1 MLSEYGNFG
10 CFRSDGYMENATRN
24 RQDVGETSELELN
37 VVDGIILPN
46 LRMNG
51 TREVCSFLNEEG
63 RCSIHPYRPGICR
76 LFPLGRYYE
85 KNGFHYFLQIDEC
98 RKKSRGKMKVKKWLG
113 IPELKHYEAYIVS
126 WHQLILAGGT
136 SSLIRVKME

>member
-1 MLSEYGNFG
+1 MFCMLSEYGNFG

-24 RQDVGETSELELN
+24 RQDVGETSEKELELN

-85 KNGFHYFLQIDEC
+85 KMDFIIFFKLMNVEKITWKDES
-98 RKKSRGKMKVKKWLG
+98 KEM
-113 IPELKHYEAYIVS
+113 
-126 WHQLILAGGT
+126 AGD
-136 SSLIRVKME
+136 